1 MSGGGF
7 DMSKGLDQI
16 EEERDELDS
25 ARRS

>member
-1 MSGGGF
+1 MSGGAF

-16 EEERDELDS
+16 EEEGDELES